1 MSQVDGSH
9 QTPPETTRAPRF
21 IQRQS
26 NPVKKSSSVLTAGAD
41 TSATAVKQTLI
52 LMGVVAVLF
61 AAVVA
66 WAWSSMGGRAVTAS
80 GPSRAPG
87 VPPLTQ
93 SGATPL
99 QTAEAKSGNSP
110 QQPQAQNSITRTE
123 TITYGSWTVDCQTT
137 APTPTSSKQCIA
149 RLQATE
155 QNSKQ
160 ILLNWIIGRNNQGVL
175 TTVLNTP
182 TGVQIAQGV
191 ELKFGENAVHKLS
204 YVLCGPRRCE
214 AAMPMD
220 AVLISNATAADKAV
234 VTFVGLEGKNISITL
249 PIQGI
254 DKAIDS
260 VQK

>member
-1 MSQVDGSH
+1 M
-9 QTPPETTRAPRF
+9 
-21 IQRQS
+21 
-26 NPVKKSSSVLTAGAD
+26 LTAGAD
-41 TSATAVKQTLI
+41 TATTAVKQTLI
-52 LMGVVAVLF
+52 LTGVVAVLF

-80 GPSRAPG
+80 GPSRAPA
-87 VPPLTQ
+87 VQPLTQ
-93 SGATPL
+93 PGSTPL
-99 QTAEAKSGNSP
+99 QNAGAKSDNLS

-123 TITYGSWTVDCQTT
+123 MITYGSWTVDCRTS
-137 APTPTSSKQCIA
+137 PTSKQCIA

-160 ILLNWIIGRNNQGVL
+160 VLLNWIIGRNNQGAL

-191 ELKFGENAVHKLS
+191 ELKFGEHAVHKLS

-234 VTFVGLEGKNISITL
+234 VTLVGVEGKNISISV

-254 DKAIDS
+254 DKAIAS
-260 VQK
+260 VQE